1 MPGLPGK
8 TARDI
13 WTHLHRTGRLDS
25 HQVHA
30 MSDERERLKDMTAK
44 EATHRLPRL
53 RRHRRDRSPEAVEG
67 APAPVLYA
75 DSRLEDLVVIT
86 GYSGAGKSTAMN
98 VFEDAGYFCVDNLP
112 PEMIRA
118 LVELFVHE
126 GSKVE
131 RAAIVSDVRG
141 GDYFEALRAVL
152 EDLARLGL
160 SHRVLF
166 LEASDEA
173 LMTRYQE
180 TRRRHPLAPASSVER
195 GIAAE
200 HEVMEPLRELA
211 DVVIDS
217 TDLKAHML
225 RRKIADEMLPRA
237 PTSKLSV
244 IFESFGFK
252 HGPARDADIIFDVR
266 FLPNPHYEPGAAA
279 AHRPRPAGRR
289 LRRARR
295 APRRAA
301 HAHRAAAGLPAAAV
315 HQRGQ
320 GAPGD
325 RHRLH
330 GRAPPLGRDRRAPVA
345 PLDASATTCSW
356 RSSTATSR
364 APIGR
369 APRARV

>member
-1 MPGLPGK
+1 
-8 TARDI
+8 
-13 WTHLHRTGRLDS
+13 
-25 HQVHA
+25 
-30 MSDERERLKDMTAK
+30 MSDEQDRLRDMTVKGAPS
-44 EATHRLPRL
+44 RLPRL
-53 RRHRRDRSPEAVEG
+53 RRHRSERDAEPTEDQQ
-67 APAPVLYA
+67 PVVFA
-75 DSRLEDLVVIT
+75 ESRLEDLVVIT
-86 GYSGAGKSTAMN
+86 GFSGAGKSTAMN

-131 RAAIVSDVRG
+131 RAAVVSDVRG

-160 SHRVLF
+160 RHRVLF

-195 GIAAE
+195 GIASE

-225 RRKIADEMLPRA
+225 RRKIADEMLPRV

-252 HGPARDADIIFDVR
+252 HGPVRDADIVFDVR
-266 FLPNPHYEPGAAA
+266 FLPNPHYEPDLRALTGHDALVVDYIARDGRLEELL
-279 AHRPRPAGRR
+279 AHVEPLLDYLLPQYMGEGKAHLSIAIGCTGGRHRSVAIAER
-289 LRRARR
+289 LARR
-295 APRRAA
+295 WRDREDVFVETMHRDVTRAD
-301 HAHRAAAGLPAAAV
+301 RP
-315 HQRGQ
+315 
-320 GAPGD
+320 GAPEPP
-325 RHRLH
+325 
-330 GRAPPLGRDRRAPVA
+330 APGA
-345 PLDASATTCSW
+345 
-356 RSSTATSR
+356 
-364 APIGR
+364 
-369 APRARV
+369 

>member
-1 MPGLPGK
+1 
-8 TARDI
+8 
-13 WTHLHRTGRLDS
+13 
-25 HQVHA
+25 
-30 MSDERERLKDMTAK
+30 MSDERERLQDMTVK
-44 EATHRLPRL
+44 GATPRLSRL
-53 RRHRRDRSPEAVEG
+53 RRGRRERDAGEAGGEQ
-67 APAPVLYA
+67 PPVLYA
-75 DSRLEDLVVIT
+75 ESRLEDLVVIT

-160 SHRVLF
+160 RHRVLF
-166 LEASDEA
+166 LEAADEA
-173 LMTRYQE
+173 LLTRYQE
-180 TRRRHPLAPASSVER
+180 TRRRHPLAPSSSVER
-195 GIAAE
+195 GIASE
-200 HEVMEPLRELA
+200 HEVVGPLRELA

-266 FLPNPHYEPGAAA
+266 FLPNPHYEPELRPLTGHDQRVVDHIGRDGRLEELLGHIEPLLDFLLPQYISEGK
-279 AHRPRPAGRR
+279 AHLSIAIGCTGGRHR
-289 LRRARR
+289 SVAIAEHLSRRWKERDDVFVEINHRDIARADR
-295 APRRAA
+295 SGSSA
-301 HAHRAAAGLPAAAV
+301 PAA
-315 HQRGQ
+315 R
-320 GAPGD
+320 
-325 RHRLH
+325 
-330 GRAPPLGRDRRAPVA
+330 
-345 PLDASATTCSW
+345 
-356 RSSTATSR
+356 
-364 APIGR
+364 
-369 APRARV
+369 